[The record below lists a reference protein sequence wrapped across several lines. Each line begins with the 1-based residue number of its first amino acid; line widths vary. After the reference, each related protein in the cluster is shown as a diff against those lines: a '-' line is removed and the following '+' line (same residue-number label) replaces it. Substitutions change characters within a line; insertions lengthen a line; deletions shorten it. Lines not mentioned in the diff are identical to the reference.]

1 MEEWRNIE
9 EYANY
14 QVSDLGNVRSNRKVL
29 AKILDKYGY
38 HTVTLHNED
47 GPKICKVHRL
57 VAKAFLP
64 NYSEFGDVYQ

>member
-14 QVSDLGNVRSNRKVL
+14 QVSDLGNMVI
-29 AKILDKYGY
+29 IL
-38 HTVTLHNED
+38 LL
-47 GPKICKVHRL
+47 CKVHRL

-64 NYSEFGDVYQ
+64 NYSDNLQVNHKDEVKTNNDVYQ

>member
-38 HTVTLHNED
+38 HTVL
-47 GPKICKVHRL
+47 
-57 VAKAFLP
+57 
-64 NYSEFGDVYQ
+64 